1 MDLAIYI
8 LGLRGKVLFK
18 TLFEKWPVALMNSF
32 FILFFGVY
40 GLMFGHI
47 LDKNGS
53 GLLETS
59 IYSAIVS
66 LTLIKA
72 FLPTYKRM
80 IRIIPFFYP
89 VRRLKSIVIDIM
101 KDFVSPF
108 FLFFLIFIVA
118 MTLNSIFF
126 DYKRAL
132 FSMLLICGAHL
143 TTRIIKT
150 IIENKLKL
158 GFSKI
163 FSLVGAFTLAVLIIL
178 KIPHLLQ
185 ANYYY
190 VFLIFSAIVILDL
203 LLESSVNEHK
213 RLNVRSSKIRLGI
226 YGQLLLGN
234 KKVRTA
240 WMMAIGMKIFIIV
253 LDIKSFSLHHRHI
266 VPFEAML
273 WLYLSPLFL
282 FTFVFNNALGCYRNF
297 WLTMNLRTNSFV
309 KIFSPYLKIFIILIL
324 ADYCIFLTYSFIIHS
339 NILIDTLIYLCFA
352 FILVCLAPLWSI
364 LFPIYLGDKEFGLRM
379 SSNTSRIAAY
389 VTIAIIFSI
398 ALVKISVWFYL
409 LLPIYVVIGGYIVYY
424 LNKIYKNKVPAIYK
438 TLYEKF

>member
-80 IRIIPFFYP
+80 IRIIPSFYP
-89 VRRLKSIVIDIM
+89 VSRFKSIVIDIM

-132 FSMLLICGAHL
+132 FSMLLICAAHL

-150 IIENKLKL
+150 IIENKLRL
-158 GFSKI
+158 GFPKI
-163 FSLVGAFTLAVLIIL
+163 LSLVSSFTMVVLIII

-185 ANYYY
+185 ADYYY
-190 VFLIFSAIVILDL
+190 VFLIFSAILIMDL
-203 LLESSVNEHK
+203 LLETSVNEHK

-253 LDIKSFSLHHRHI
+253 LDIRSFSLHHRHI
-266 VPFEAML
+266 MPFEAML
-273 WLYLSPLFL
+273 WLFLSPSFL
-282 FTFVFNNALGCYRNF
+282 FTYVFNNTFGCYRNF
-297 WLTMNLRTNSFV
+297 WLTLNLRTNRFI
-309 KIFSPYLKIFIILIL
+309 KIFSPYLRVLLIPILT
-324 ADYCIFLTYSFIIHS
+324 DYCLFLIYSIIIEA
-339 NILIDTLIYLCFA
+339 NIWVNTLIYLCFA
-352 FILVCLAPLWSI
+352 SILICLAPLWSI

-409 LLPIYVVIGGYIVYY
+409 LLPGYMVIGIYIVYY
-424 LNKIYKNKVPAIYK
+424 LRKAYKNKVPAIYK
-438 TLYEKF
+438 TLYEKN